1 LPIKKHLRELLDQG
15 DLEQIAE
22 LSVGKK
28 RALGILISLTFD
40 PHEQLAWRAVEAMGL
55 AADRVAQVDPE
66 FVRGH
71 LRKLY
76 WLLSEESGGVCW
88 RAPEAMAE
96 IVRRRPNLCADYVP
110 IVVSLIVSMA
120 EEDLDHFRAGALW
133 AIGRLGPLT
142 ADHLQSVLP
151 AVTAA
156 LDHRD
161 PQVRGMAV
169 WCLGQV
175 GQEELLAGRPDLS
188 ADEGPVDLYEQRRL
202 NRTRVSDLVH
212 RTLRG

>member
-1 LPIKKHLRELLDQG
+1 MPIKKHLRELLDQG

-22 LSVGKK
+22 LAMRKK
-28 RALGILISLTFD
+28 RALGILIPLTFD
-40 PHEQLAWRAVEAMGL
+40 PDEQIAWRAVEAMGL
-55 AADRVAQVDPE
+55 AADRVAEDDPE

-96 IVRRRPNLCADYVP
+96 IVRRRPELFADYVP
-110 IVVSLIVSMA
+110 IVVSLIESMA
-120 EEDLDHFRAGALW
+120 EEDLDHFRPGALW
-133 AIGRLGPLT
+133 AIGRLGPLA
-142 ADHLQSVLP
+142 ADHVQGVLP

-156 LDHRD
+156 LDHRE

-175 GQEELLAGRPDLS
+175 GREELLAGRPDLL
-188 ADEGPVDLYEQRRL
+188 ADEGPVDLYQQRRL
-202 NRTRVSDLVH
+202 DRTSVGELVR
-212 RTLRG
+212 RTFRG